1 MPIEEVRKLRQAYED
16 IAGTFGL
23 TNAGPQCRNVKIA
36 HISAPRKYNP
46 VKRRS
51 EIADAAIELLG
62 TQGSRGLTHP
72 RLDKHA
78 GLPAGTTS
86 YYFRSRQALLR
97 GVAERITELDLGD
110 LSMMDERS
118 DRFEPRYGG
127 TIGLSRLVILSGTEP
142 YLTRTRARF
151 ELILNA
157 RQDPELT
164 ARMSTYDARFY
175 TLAREVIAR
184 WYDGLSVPPSH
195 IEERAVVVLT
205 FISGIMTTFILG
217 SPVVKDAEHLDDL
230 IRQLLRQ

>member
-1 MPIEEVRKLRQAYED
+1 
-16 IAGTFGL
+16 
-23 TNAGPQCRNVKIA
+23 
-36 HISAPRKYNP
+36 
-46 VKRRS
+46 
-51 EIADAAIELLG
+51 
-62 TQGSRGLTHP
+62 
-72 RLDKHA
+72 
-78 GLPAGTTS
+78 
-86 YYFRSRQALLR
+86 
-97 GVAERITELDLGD
+97 VAERITELDLGD